1 MVMTPSMGSPT
12 AGSQPGAELDSVTE
26 KVLTTYGRIAVV
38 GASATLG
45 KPAHD
50 VPLLMRERG
59 YEVFA
64 VNPTLTQWEGQPAYA
79 SLRDVPKP
87 VEIVDVFRRAEETP
101 AIAHDAV
108 AVGAKVLWLQLGIK
122 NPEARAVAE
131 QGGLTFIEDHCVNI
145 EYGRL
150 REQHIAFPN
159 LRA

>member
-1 MVMTPSMGSPT
+1 MGSSRAHAD
-12 AGSQPGAELDSVTE
+12 AGSNVDQVTRT
-26 KVLTTYGRIAVV
+26 VLTTYRRIAVV
-38 GASATLG
+38 GASATPG

-64 VNPTLTQWEGQPAYA
+64 VNPTLTQWEGQHAYA

-101 AIAHDAV
+101 AIARDAV

-122 NPEARAVAE
+122 SPEARAVAE

-150 REQHIAFPN
+150 LQQQVDFPN